1 MSSTPSA
8 ARRWP
13 LRLATLAGLL
23 VLALAWFGAPSQ
35 ARAAA
40 SCSAS
45 ISSVNLGS
53 TLSPLT
59 AGNVDATANLN
70 FSCTGLTPLLPV
82 SLCPNLDAGSGGSNG
97 AGQRYM
103 AGPGGATVPF
113 QIYQDSG
120 RTQPWGSSVLLVF
133 GTVPTI
139 TANPGTG
146 SSINVNQTVYLRLS
160 TSTTTLPGTYST
172 SFTGQTF
179 FWGLNLLSCAGVT
192 VGSTLTPA
200 TFTFSATLIADCT
213 ITTGNLNFGNVGV
226 LSANKDAQTGMSVTC
241 TKDTPYAIG
250 LDNGQQGTS
259 ATARRMKAAS
269 QYVTYG
275 IYKDE
280 ARGSPWG
287 TGAGLTVGGS
297 GTGATQPLTLYGRV
311 PAQTTPS
318 PATYGDQVIATVTY

>member
-8 ARRWP
+8 ASPNRVP
-13 LRLATLAGLL
+13 LMALAGLFL
-23 VLALAWFGAPSQ
+23 VALAWFCAPSRAQ
-35 ARAAA
+35 AAA
-40 SCSAS
+40 SCNAS

-59 AGNVDATANLN
+59 AGTVDATATLN

-120 RTQPWGSSVLLVF
+120 RSQAWGSSALLVF

-160 TSTTTLPGTYST
+160 TSTTTLPGAYTT

-192 VGSTLTPA
+192 VGSTITPA
-200 TFTFSATLIADCT
+200 TFTFSATLVPDCT

-226 LSANKDAQTGMSVTC
+226 LSAAKDAQTGMSVTC
-241 TKDTPYAIG
+241 TKDTPYSIG

-259 ATARRMKAAS
+259 ATARQMKAAG

-287 TGAGLTVGGS
+287 TGAGLTAGGS
-297 GTGATQPLTLYGRV
+297 GTGGAQPLTLYGRV

-318 PATYGDQVIATVTY
+318 PGTYGDQVIATVTY